1 MAIRGDSYGT
11 IAEVVPLVRYLLD
24 GQVSFSNATVPTQGE
39 VEKFI
44 DRASGVLNIALKQ
57 AGFTTP
63 INSTNANSTAKLVC
77 DDWVVA
83 EAAAMV
89 EMTKIGVGYGDLTGS
104 RAGAFRGLHERA
116 RQFVNDNALGLK
128 FEGATVT
135 RKVSD
140 GLQYTGLDAESQ
152 RSDPTD
158 STVEQPKFR
167 RKLHDADD
175 AGNTTSVW
183 RLGQ

>member
-1 MAIRGDSYGT
+1 MAIRGDSYGS

-24 GQVSFSNATVPTQGE
+24 GQSSFSNATIPTQAE

-83 EAAAMV
+83 EAASMV
-89 EMTKIGVGYGDLTGS
+89 EMTKIGVGFANLDGS

-116 RQFVNDNALGLK
+116 RQFVADNSLGLK
-128 FEGATVT
+128 FEGAAVT

-140 GLQYTGLDAESQ
+140 GLQFTGLDAVSQ
-152 RSDPTD
+152 RDDPDDT
-158 STVEQPKFR
+158 TLAQPKFR
-167 RKLHDADD
+167 RALHDADD
-175 AGNTTSVW
+175 AGDSTSVW